1 MQRKFLALKY
11 YIFRWRYFECFT
23 MALYYLQNQLILHIK
38 ECKYLKKYYSS
49 NRQKRMVASFSI
61 SAILTAKFELEI
73 GMFLCDNHFQW
84 FKRCQYFN
92 FENKFL
98 KNENEGTFSLWVFLN
113 LEKQLSDK
121 KGKPYILIA
130 FCLWQSLKKEKK
142 CQEQI

>member
-1 MQRKFLALKY
+1 MPRKLLALKY

-38 ECKYLKKYYSS
+38 ECKYLKKYSS

-84 FKRCQYFN
+84 FKRFQYFN
-92 FENKFL
+92 FEKKFL

-121 KGKPYILIA
+121 KGKPYNLIA
-130 FCLWQSLKKEKK
+130 FCLWQSLKIEKK
-142 CQEQI
+142 CQE